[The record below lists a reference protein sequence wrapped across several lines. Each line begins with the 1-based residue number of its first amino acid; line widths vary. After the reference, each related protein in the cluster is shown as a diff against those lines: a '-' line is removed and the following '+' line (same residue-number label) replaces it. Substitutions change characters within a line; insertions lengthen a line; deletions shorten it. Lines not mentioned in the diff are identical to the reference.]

1 MIEAIWGIITAV
13 ICILLSQVLSEYF
26 TTKLIAATI
35 LVAIAFIY
43 VGFSLKEN
51 PISLIILEVGV
62 ALGFYF
68 LAIIGYTRNI
78 LLIAY
83 GILLHGVWDIF
94 HHKGLP
100 VQTGIPGCWPTFCFI
115 VDVIDGLFFLFHFK
129 AQKVCRPI
137 PLKSFVKILAIKIQS
152 YLLYIF
158 IRL

>member
-1 MIEAIWGIITAV
+1 MVETISGIIVAV
-13 ICILLSQVLSEYF
+13 LCILLSQLLSKYF

-51 PISLIILEVGV
+51 PISSIILEVGV

-68 LAIIGYTRNI
+68 LAIIGYTRNNV
-78 LLIAY
+78 LIAC

-100 VQTGIPGCWPTFCFI
+100 IQTEIPGYWPAFCFI
-115 VDVIDGLFFLFHFK
+115 VDVIDGLFFLFLFK
-129 AQKVCRPI
+129 AQKVHNRI
-137 PLKSFVKILAIKIQS
+137 ALKSFVKS
-152 YLLYIF
+152 
-158 IRL
+158 